1 MISPEKFLNLIKEDE
16 DEIFKLGT
24 VANITEGKAKIK
36 FDGEEVESGKSYLS
50 AGIVPSVGDR
60 VLLVKVKG
68 TYLILGKVG
77 GGGVEI
83 IDNLES
89 VSTTSALSANMGREL
104 FQYANNGKTLIA
116 NAIVGIGGSASPNDT
131 FQQLAS
137 KIGSSGT
144 GKKTASGINSSAS
157 NGNLL
162 IRNMGFAPN
171 IFIATSGVNEIFIS
185 WTNKIS
191 NAGIMAVRSS
201 PNIVN
206 SIYPSVS
213 SSEFS
218 VIVPANRSYNWFAS
232 E

>member
-50 AGIVPSVGDR
+50 AGLMPGVGGR
-60 VLLVKVKG
+60 VLLAQVKG
-68 TYLILGKVG
+68 TYLILGG
-77 GGGVEI
+77 IGSGGVV
-83 IDNLES
+83 DNLES
-89 VSTTSALSANMGREL
+89 TSASSALSANMGREL

-191 NAGIMAVRSS
+191 NAGVIAFGSS

-213 SSEFS
+213 SRELS
-218 VIVPANRSYNWFAS
+218 VNVPANRSYNWFAS